1 MADKNFEWL
10 TLEIC
15 NEYRRRAMQLPQ
27 DDGQDTGARRE
38 LRLELQNRCNILE
51 IEAINILNGYHIQ
64 AYVQKYEIMSG
75 AIPEPEGLR
84 RRRSK
89 EKQKDEKQARPTPEL
104 MEEYEKR
111 IAYLEQMTGLGDDG
125 FSFEEKSDD

>member
-1 MADKNFEWL
+1 MGESFEWL

-15 NEYRRRAMQLPQ
+15 NEYRRRAKHLPQ

-38 LRLELQNRCNILE
+38 LRLELQKRCNILE

-84 RRRSK
+84 KKQSK
-89 EKQKDEKQARPTPEL
+89 EKKKDEKKPTTEL
-104 MEEYEKR
+104 MEAYEKR

-125 FSFEEKSDD
+125 FSFEEKNDD

>member
-1 MADKNFEWL
+1 MGENFEWL

-15 NEYRRRAMQLPQ
+15 NEYRNRAKQLPQ

-38 LRLELQNRCNILE
+38 LRLELQKRCNILE

-84 RRRSK
+84 KKQSK
-89 EKQKDEKQARPTPEL
+89 EKRKDEKKPTTEL
-104 MEEYEKR
+104 MKEYEKR

-125 FSFEEKSDD
+125 FSFEEKNDD